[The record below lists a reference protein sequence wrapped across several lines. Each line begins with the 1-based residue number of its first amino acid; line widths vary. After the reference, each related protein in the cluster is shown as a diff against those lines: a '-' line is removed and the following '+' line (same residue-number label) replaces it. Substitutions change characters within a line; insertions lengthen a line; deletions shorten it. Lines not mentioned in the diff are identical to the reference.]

1 MKKIHLLSLLLVLSV
16 ILGAVSAYLEAH
28 RIREPLWWQ
37 FGSTFLAMG
46 LIFAWYHMDSTLR
59 SYKRTVLL
67 NIGVIVVAVIALPYY
82 IVRSR
87 EKGHKGKDVMKLIGF
102 FGLIL
107 LSGAFGGILA
117 NFIGSD

>member
-1 MKKIHLLSLLLVLSV
+1 MKQIHILLLLLVLAM
-16 ILGAVSAYLEAH
+16 ILGAVSAYLETH
-28 RIREPLWWQ
+28 HIREPLWWH
-37 FGSTFLAMG
+37 FGSTFLAIG

-59 SYKRTVLL
+59 SYRRTALL

-102 FGLIL
+102 FGLFL

-117 NFIGSD
+117 NFIG